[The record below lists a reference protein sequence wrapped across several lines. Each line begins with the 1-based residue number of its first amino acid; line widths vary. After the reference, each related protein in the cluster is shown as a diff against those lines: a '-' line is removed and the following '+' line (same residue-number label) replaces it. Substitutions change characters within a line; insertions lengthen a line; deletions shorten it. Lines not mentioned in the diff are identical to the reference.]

1 MRKKRVTI
9 LITVLL
15 LGMLA
20 FGISLFHK
28 DENNADINQQ
38 KPSMAETTKEE
49 DSVPENI
56 SSDSTIPMQDEEAEK
71 NVDVQDIYNQ
81 TGAEEPPRQSLDNE
95 AEIPENWGE

>member
-15 LGMLA
+15 LGMLV

-28 DENNADINQQ
+28 DENDTDINQQ
-38 KPSMAETTKEE
+38 NPSMTEATKEE

-56 SSDSTIPMQDEEAEK
+56 SSNSTIPMQGDESGK
-71 NVDVQDIYNQ
+71 NVDVQDVYNQ
-81 TGAEEPPRQSLDNE
+81 TYVEEPPQQSIDND
-95 AEIPENWGE
+95 AEIQENWGE